1 MAERRPLPFAP
12 GDRAT
17 LLCVGHE
24 LDVLYARIP
33 ETVERP
39 SPEHPLSA
47 RDASAL
53 PRGRSLIVRTGI
65 SRVLPIAGEWFE
77 ATIERAWRF
86 GGSDHLK
93 ADVERVWL
101 DLDAVGLP
109 VLPLRHQHAWTLDG
123 WLERH
128 GLELDDLEPAYD
140 EVTATPERREVEMA
154 QVLPDPFTPLE
165 LEEDPIL
172 EAVAWRE
179 AGDARRCE
187 KLLSEMLRRD
197 LRCVDAH
204 AHLGNLAMTGYLG
217 RRGHDRAQRH
227 YRVGVEIAERA
238 LAPDGQDVTPK
249 GFIDNRPYLRAL
261 HGLGLARWAL
271 GAAEEAERLFAKL
284 LWRDPADGAG
294 ARFLIQAVRDGIDY
308 EAFDA

>member
-1 MAERRPLPFAP
+1 MADPRPLPFAP

-24 LDVLYARIP
+24 LDVLYARLP
-33 ETVERP
+33 EAVARP

-47 RDASAL
+47 RDAGAL

-65 SRVLPIAGEWFE
+65 SPVLPVAGEWFE
-77 ATIERAWRF
+77 ATVERAWRF

-93 ADVERVWL
+93 GTVERTWL

-109 VLPLRHQHAWTLDG
+109 ALRLRHQHAWTLDG

-128 GLELDDLEPAYD
+128 GLELGDLEPVYE
-140 EVTATPERREVEMA
+140 EVIATTERREVEME
-154 QVLPDPFTPLE
+154 QVLPHPFTPLE

-172 EAVAWRE
+172 EAVEWRE

-187 KLLSEMLRRD
+187 KLLSEMLRQD

-204 AHLGNLAMTGYLG
+204 AHLGHLYMTGYRG
-217 RRGHDRAQRH
+217 RRARERAQRH

-261 HGLGLARWAL
+261 HGLGLAHWAL
-271 GAAEEAERLFAKL
+271 GDAETAEHLFARL

-294 ARFLIQAVRDGIDY
+294 ARFLIQAVRDGIEY
-308 EAFDA
+308 EEFDG